1 MIMSRSYRIAF
12 GAAICLHL
20 LIVAYF
26 SFEKTNQRPVL
37 TVEAKNE
44 PGQSHPS
51 DQPQVQPQPIQAVS
65 VDSKEIMSAVSQLKA
80 ERTHQ
85 KQQEESRQR
94 ALKQQAEQA
103 RKQQI
108 EAQQQVAKLKSE
120 AAALA
125 VARQKHLAEEQEH
138 LKQLALKKQEQE
150 KMIAEMKKQH
160 DEMKKQQEQETKK
173 LAELAKKKATEL
185 AAANAATQEKI
196 NKEKAEQAKQQLA
209 RETQEKAEKA
219 RAAWIQ
225 KQQAAAQQAAADA
238 ANAARVA
245 GEVDKYKA
253 LILNAISQQWIL
265 PQNVDSSMS
274 SQFRIRLAPNGAVLE
289 VALIRSSGD
298 PILDRS
304 AQSAIY
310 KASPL
315 PVPNDPSTFNLFRDI
330 SLTVRPVNGRG

>member
-1 MIMSRSYRIAF
+1 MIISRSYRIAF
-12 GAAICLHL
+12 FAAIFLHL
-20 LIVAYF
+20 FIVAYF

-44 PGQSHPS
+44 AGQT
-51 DQPQVQPQPIQAVS
+51 QPQPAEQPQAQPIQAVS
-65 VDSKEIMSAVSQLKA
+65 VNSQEIMSAVNNLKE
-80 ERTHQ
+80 ER
-85 KQQEESRQR
+85 SRQ
-94 ALKQQAEQA
+94 QQAEEKRQQALNQQAELA
-103 RKQQI
+103 RKQRI
-108 EAQQQVAKLKSE
+108 EEQQQLAKLKNE

-125 VARQKHLAEEQEH
+125 VARQKQLAEEQQH
-138 LKQLALKKQEQE
+138 LKELALKKQEQE
-150 KMIAEMKKQH
+150 KQIAEMKQQQIQ
-160 DEMKKQQEQETKK
+160 MKKQQEQEAQK
-173 LAELAKKKATEL
+173 LAEITRKKAAEL
-185 AAANAATQEKI
+185 AHATQEKA
-196 NKEKAEQAKQQLA
+196 EKAKQELAKEAQ
-209 RETQEKAEKA
+209 EKA

-238 ANAARVA
+238 ANTARVA

-265 PQNVDSSMS
+265 PQNVDRNMS
-274 SQFRIRLAPNGAVLE
+274 SQFRIRLAPNGSVLE

-315 PVPNDPSTFNLFRDI
+315 PVPNDPTTFNLFRDI